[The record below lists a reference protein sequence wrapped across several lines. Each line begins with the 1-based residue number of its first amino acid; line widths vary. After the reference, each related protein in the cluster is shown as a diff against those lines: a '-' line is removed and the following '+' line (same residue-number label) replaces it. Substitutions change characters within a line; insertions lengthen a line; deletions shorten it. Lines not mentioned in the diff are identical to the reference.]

1 MPAAPP
7 AARSGGPGAGSRE
20 LRSHGQTVA
29 RGRSRWHR
37 CKNRGRPQPAHRRAI
52 LPGDGNRPRVTAA
65 QTGLTGAPRSGR
77 GRHGVGT
84 RDLEAGRP
92 AASQAVISVRVLTGS
107 KRTSPAIGLCEPP
120 LGGAPVRGGAVACP
134 GGVARLG
141 GGACRAGS
149 STQRR
154 ALHAAGLGSWC
165 SCEGSDGAPVPWE
178 ASREPRQGC
187 HMTCCRPS
195 LSSPSAVA
203 RARGRPGGR
212 AVAWTRTGRCQERC
226 FQRQSPRG
234 HASTPGPR
242 AVSCSS
248 VGGPQEARRGG
259 NEKEP
264 RVP

>member
-149 STQRR
+149 
-154 ALHAAGLGSWC
+154 WC

-178 ASREPRQGC
+178 ASRELRQGC